1 MWFCVRGAVQWVDLS
16 PFRIQPAA
24 ADPAHAFPDRC
35 RFDSLVHRTSTCW
48 LHSKPRPQVS
58 RPRSQRLAPLSTG
71 RLRNAVSRV
80 HRLAQARLQVRRHG
94 PAVVLPLQVP
104 SLRSCS
110 SALFGSRRTRRSR
123 TLLNTCRFDW
133 ARIRSSLRH
142 LRRPAAR
149 WSRPTLV
156 RQWSTW
162 TLRRPRPSPS
172 ALRSLVA
179 PRRFQ
184 PGGCTLMSTRS
195 LMSVRV
201 KFDQSSLACG
211 SSAKAIA
218 SSALA
223 I

>member
-1 MWFCVRGAVQWVDLS
+1 MWFCVRGAVQWVDPS

-80 HRLAQARLQVRRHG
+80 RPLAQARLQVRRHG

-110 SALFGSRRTRRSR
+110 SALFGSLRTHRLC
-123 TLLNTCRFDW
+123 TLLNTCRFNG
-133 ARIRSSLRH
+133 ARIRSSLH
-142 LRRPAAR
+142 HRRRLVAK
-149 WSRPTLV
+149 WNRPTWV
-156 RQWSTW
+156 
-162 TLRRPRPSPS
+162 
-172 ALRSLVA
+172 
-179 PRRFQ
+179 
-184 PGGCTLMSTRS
+184 
-195 LMSVRV
+195 
-201 KFDQSSLACG
+201 
-211 SSAKAIA
+211 
-218 SSALA
+218 
-223 I
+223 